1 VSLEA
6 AVRFAHARGL
16 ALRADELNSVSC
28 GGAHGVSDTF
38 ASTLWVLDALFNMV
52 AAGVDGVNIHTFSK
66 ALYAPFSFM
75 HSRGVWQA
83 HVAPMYYGM
92 LMFARAA
99 PSGSRL
105 LSVRGPSARALRIW
119 AVRAPDGTAR
129 ITMIN
134 DSSTRTLVLAVRP
147 PRAAGAATL
156 ERLTAPSLE
165 SRTGVTIAGQTFGAA
180 TTTGE
185 LTRTFKPTTL
195 EPIQHRYVVELP
207 PAGAAL
213 LSTGVSQR

>member
-1 VSLEA
+1 
-6 AVRFAHARGL
+6 
-16 ALRADELNSVSC
+16 
-28 GGAHGVSDTF
+28 VSDTF
-38 ASTLWVLDALFNMV
+38 ASALWVLDALFNM
-52 AAGVDGVNIHTFSK
+52 AAVGVDGVNIHTFSK
-66 ALYAPFSFM
+66 ALYEPFSFK

-105 LSVRGPSARALRIW
+105 LSVRAPSTQALRVW

-134 DSSTRTLVLAVRP
+134 DSPTRALVLAIRAH
-147 PRAAGAATL
+147 RAAGAATL

-165 SRTGVTIAGQTFGAA
+165 SRTGVTIAGQTFAAA
-180 TTTGE
+180 TTSGE
-185 LTRTFKPTTL
+185 LTRADKITTL
-195 EPIQHRYVVELP
+195 QPIQHRYVVELP
-207 PAGAAL
+207 PASAAF
-213 LSTGVSQR
+213 LSVRVS